1 MLVEIYFVEKI
12 SAIANKSS
20 KFLSFSKPE
29 LGKKINLKIKSF
41 ICSCKNISLLL
52 IIIDYQINKQVKKEI
67 SKLNILL
74 F

>member
-1 MLVEIYFVEKI
+1 MLVKIYFVKQI
-12 SAIANKSS
+12 SAFTNKSLR
-20 KFLSFSKPE
+20 FLSFSKPE
-29 LGKKINLKIKSF
+29 LGKKINFKIKSF